1 MHSLFVGGE
10 EVAISAREGVGLVLI
25 VAHVA
30 KVWAF
35 ALGELC
41 SVEERLAG
49 EHIINCDAQSAGS
62 TALEI
67 LSQRKSVVTP
77 EGQAG

>member
-25 VAHVA
+25 VARVA

-41 SVEERLAG
+41 SVEEGLPAS
-49 EHIINCDAQSAGS
+49 I
-62 TALEI
+62 
-67 LSQRKSVVTP
+67 
-77 EGQAG
+77 